1 MICNNINGG
10 VKVDMETKQMFELIL
25 AKLGSMENKQDSMEK
40 KLGSMEN
47 KLGGMEN
54 KLGSMENKLASV
66 ESKQDVMEK
75 RQDEMYVMQRALE
88 ENAKVTRAEQS
99 KMMYILADIQG
110 KVTKLTGEVEQ
121 HENFIS
127 QIRAIK

>member
-1 MICNNINGG
+1 
-10 VKVDMETKQMFELIL
+10 MFELIL
-25 AKLGSMENKQDSMEK
+25 AKLGSMENK
-40 KLGSMEN
+40 LG
-47 KLGGMEN
+47 
-54 KLGSMENKLASV
+54 SV

-127 QIRAIK
+127 QIRSIK

>member
-10 VKVDMETKQMFELIL
+10 VKVDIETKQMFELIL
-25 AKLGSMENKQDSMEK
+25 AKLGSMENK
-40 KLGSMEN
+40 LV
-47 KLGGMEN
+47 
-54 KLGSMENKLASV
+54 SV